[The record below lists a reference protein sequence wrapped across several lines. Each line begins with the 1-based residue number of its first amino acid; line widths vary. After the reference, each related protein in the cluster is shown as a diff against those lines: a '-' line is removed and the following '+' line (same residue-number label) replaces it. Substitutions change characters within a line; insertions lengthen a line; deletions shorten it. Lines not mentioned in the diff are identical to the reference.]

1 MKKLFI
7 TILFSILISLS
18 YGQDMVQV
26 AGGTF
31 QMGSSTL
38 TATTVKPVHTVTLSP
53 YSIDKFETTYE
64 TWTLVRNWGLLHGYT
79 DLGNGLNGCS
89 GNGNTIRLPSTTGP
103 NNPVTCVLWCDAIK
117 WCNARSEMDSL
128 NPVYYTDNTF
138 STVYRTGDFIINSDA
153 VKWQENGY
161 RLPTEAEWEF
171 AARGGNLSKG
181 YAYSGSNTIDDVAW
195 DYQNSGTTTHPVGKK
210 GANEL
215 GLYDMS
221 GNVSEWCWDWNK
233 LYDSTAQVDPRGP
246 TIKYYIGYH
255 RVVRGGD
262 YVNNVYA
269 AGEFYSY
276 TPTIRNSLYEDAW
289 WGFVGIRCVGAPNTK
304 LTITNPVLNDVVLA
318 NSTYSIKWNSTSVDS
333 IKIEYSADDGKTFH
347 QITPAVSATV
357 HGFAWH
363 VPDTL
368 SRKCTVVITNLNNP
382 VEIAKSPLF
391 NIKGYV
397 LTRFKPNGDYELFD
411 PALHAW
417 QFANTDPNMWPSS
430 WYSQFNYFLNK
441 DPYTNQLYPFDFIKA
456 PILARPSNFVDW
468 PLFVKTFRLSLC
480 YQNVSDGQYSPT
492 ALNLWGYYKD
502 STYSGSCFGFSQSCL
517 LAFDR
522 PDQFHSAYPEVG
534 NFQNIHDLQFN
545 DSFRSIIDQL
555 YENQF
560 GKQHQ
565 LFLNSQFY
573 SRDVIKTLEEL
584 KTYFLFDT
592 DDHRAL
598 AIDNGSFGAHNV
610 VPYRLEKGPIG
621 ADGIYYLIVYDNNY
635 PSGIWPGGNST
646 YVYIDS
652 INNGWEYSP
661 LGWKRNGGYGL
672 YLCDPASQYLSWPVL
687 WDPNQ
692 AKNSTLASSIRKIRG
707 ATSYLDIYNSTSSNI
722 EITNSAGHSIGF
734 HDNTVQNTLGDG
746 IPIIPQNSVKQPP
759 IGYLIPEDNY
769 MIQMSGFT
777 DSLADFSV
785 LNQTGMFNYWRSDA
799 VKTQTDHLSYD
810 GGVSFGST
818 DAQTKTV
825 NMEAITRLTGSERDF
840 QILNCVTVQNDSIKI
855 VTPDSNR
862 VEFVNLG
869 PSKIYDLNIKLA
881 GASSSGQFIHAR
893 ITVPAH
899 STHLIVPN
907 WQDLSHQPVKIYIDA
922 GNTGTISDSSL
933 VTNEATGIKEQLHTG
948 IPGEFSL
955 DQNYPNP
962 FNPTTI
968 IRYSFPHRS
977 HVTLEVF
984 NTLGQQVAIM
994 QNGEEDAGFHQVQF
1008 NGSRLASGVYFYSII
1023 VNSTDGKQNFRETK
1037 KMLILK

>member
-1 MKKLFI
+1 MRKLLV
-7 TILFSILISLS
+7 TILYSILVSLS

-31 QMGSSTL
+31 QMGSSNL
-38 TATTVKPVHTVTLSP
+38 TATTVQPVRSVTLSP
-53 YSIDKFETTYE
+53 FSIDKFETTYE

-89 GNGNTIRLPSTTGP
+89 GNGNTTRLPSTTGA

-181 YAYSGSNTIDDVAW
+181 YAYSGSNIIDDVAW

-233 LYDSTAQVDPRGP
+233 LYDSVAQTDPRGP

-276 TPTIRNSLYEDAW
+276 TPTIRNSLYEDSW
-289 WGFVGIRCVGAPNTK
+289 WGFVGIRCVGAPKTK
-304 LTITNPVLNDVVLA
+304 LTITNPALNDVVLA
-318 NSTYSIKWNSTSVDS
+318 NSTYSIKWKSTSVDS
-333 IKIEYSADDGKTFH
+333 IKIKYSADEGKTFQ
-347 QITPAVSATV
+347 QITPSVSASADSFV
-357 HGFAWH
+357 WH

-368 SRKCTVVITNLNNP
+368 SSKCKLVITNLNNQLDSA
-382 VEIAKSPLF
+382 VSSNFK
-391 NIKGYV
+391 IKGYV

-417 QFANTDPNMWPSS
+417 QFANMDSNMWPPS
-430 WYSQFNYFLNK
+430 WYSQFNYFFNK
-441 DPYTNQLYPFDFIKA
+441 DPYTNQSYPFDFIKA
-456 PILARPSNFVDW
+456 PILARSSSFIDW
-468 PLFVKTFRLSLC
+468 PLFVKTFRLSIC
-480 YQNVSDGQYSPT
+480 YKNVSEGKYSPT
-492 ALNLWGYYKD
+492 ALKLWAYFKD
-502 STYSGSCFGFSQSCL
+502 TTYSGACFGFSQSCL

-522 PDQFHSAYPEVG
+522 PDEFRSVYPEVG
-534 NFQNIHDLQFN
+534 YFQNIHDRQLN
-545 DSFRSIIDQL
+545 DSLRSVIDQL
-555 YENQF
+555 YENQL
-560 GKQHQ
+560 GKQHNQ
-565 LFLNSQFY
+565 YAMDKYNSTNVRQ
-573 SRDVIKTLEEL
+573 TLEEL
-584 KTYFLFDT
+584 KTYFLSDNI
-592 DDHRAL
+592 DHRAIGL
-598 AIDNGSFGAHNV
+598 STISGGHSI
-610 VPYRLEKGPIG
+610 VPYRLEKVQENGM
-621 ADGIYYLIVYDNNY
+621 YHLIVYDNNY
-635 PSGIWPGGNST
+635 PSGNWLGGNST
-646 YVYIDS
+646 FIWIDS
-652 INNGWEYSP
+652 TGNSWSYDP
-661 LGWKRNGGYGL
+661 LGWVRVDGYGIIL
-672 YLCDPASQYLSWPVL
+672 RESASQFLSWPVL
-687 WDPNQ
+687 YDPNPVH
-692 AKNSTLASSIRKIRG
+692 NSPLAASKG
-707 ATSYLDIYNSTSSNI
+707 KTGDTKTYLNIYNSINSAI
-722 EITNSAGHSIGF
+722 VITNPAGHSIGF
-734 HDNTVQNTLGDG
+734 QNGAAYNTLGDG
-746 IPIIPQNSVKQPP
+746 IPIILENSVKQPP
-759 IGYLIPEDNY
+759 IGYLVPDSPY
-769 MIQMSGFT
+769 LIQMTGFT
-777 DSLADFSV
+777 DSSATFSV

-799 VKTQTDHLSYD
+799 VKTQTDRLSYD
-810 GGVSFGST
+810 GGVSFGSS

-825 NMEAITRLTGSERDF
+825 NLEAITRLTGSERDF

-899 STHLIVPN
+899 STHLIIPN

-922 GNTGTISDSSL
+922 GNTGTINDSSL
-933 VTNEATGIKEQLHTG
+933 VTNEATGIKEQLLTG
-948 IPGEFSL
+948 MPRAFSL

-968 IRYSFPHRS
+968 IRYSFPNRS
-977 HVTLEVF
+977 HVTLAVF

-994 QNGEEDAGFHQVQF
+994 QNGEQDAGFHEVQF
-1008 NGSRLASGVYFYSII
+1008 NGSRLASGVYFYSIV